1 LGIPFNLLTMFV
13 SLLGGRGSTTMFER
27 YTEKARRVIFF
38 ARYEASQFG
47 SPYIETE
54 HLLLGLLRE
63 DKALTHRF
71 LRSHG
76 DVEGIRRQIEEHT
89 VVREKVST
97 SVDLPL
103 RNEGKRVLQYAAEEA
118 EALSHKHIGTE
129 HLLLGLLRD
138 EKSFAAELLH
148 ERGVRL
154 AMVREELRRTPAGAE
169 TRRAPAGEAPLAEFS
184 IDMTQQANMAE
195 LPPIVGREAEIQRL
209 IQVLGRSTKANA
221 VLVGERGVGRRTIVA
236 ALAQRIAQGEAPSF
250 LAHKAVVDFDLT
262 TMVGAR
268 RTATLDFAKRAAAE
282 LMSSPDTI
290 YFVPELH
297 SLLLAP
303 PEKSWLSVTEFL
315 KTALLGD
322 KVQCISTATAEEHR
336 LVTERH
342 PWLLRCFT
350 EIPVPPSTDEEAM
363 RILSARKDRFE
374 KHHSVSY
381 TDEALRFAVIYSNL
395 YSKHRAL
402 PDKALDLLDEAGAY
416 LRSQTSTLP
425 AEVIELRKKIRLIVR
440 RMEDSIANH
449 EFEKARFYSD
459 QEREEREALHVLE
472 GKLGIDTGAISTVA
486 RETVEEV
493 VASWTGLPKEKIRAS
508 GDNARSGSKA

>member
-1 LGIPFNLLTMFV
+1 MFF
-13 SLLGGRGSTTMFER
+13 SLLRGRGSTDMFER

-63 DKALTHRF
+63 DKALTNRF

-89 VVREKVST
+89 VVREKVPT

-103 RNEGKRVLQYAAEEA
+103 SNEGKRVLAYSAEEA

-129 HLLLGLLRD
+129 HLLLGLLRE
-138 EKSFAAELLH
+138 EKCFAAELLH

-169 TRRAPAGEAPLAEFS
+169 TRRASAGEAPLAEFAL
-184 IDMTQQANMAE
+184 DMIQQE
-195 LPPIVGREAEIQRL
+195 LPPVIGREAEIQRL

-221 VLVGERGVGRRTIVA
+221 VLVGERGVGRRSIVS
-236 ALAQRIAQGEAPSF
+236 ALAQRISDGQASDF
-250 LAHKAVVDFDLT
+250 LAHKNIVELDILT
-262 TMVGAR
+262 LAGAR
-268 RTATLDFAKRAAAE
+268 RTAAPDFARNAVAE
-282 LMSSPDTI
+282 LTSSPDTI

-303 PEKSWLSVTEFL
+303 LEKSWLSVPELL
-315 KTALLGD
+315 KTALLER
-322 KVQCISTATAEEHR
+322 KVQCVSTATPEESR
-336 LVTERH
+336 RVSEKH
-342 PWLLRCFT
+342 PWLPRCFT
-350 EIPVPPSTDEEAM
+350 EIRIASPTKEEALQ
-363 RILSARKDRFE
+363 ILSATKQRFE

-381 TDEALRFAVIYSNL
+381 SDEAIRFAIIYSNL
-395 YSKHRAL
+395 YAKDRAL

-416 LRSQTSTLP
+416 LRSQTSALPGEVIDIREDSTLP
-425 AEVIELRKKIRLIVR
+425 QT
-440 RMEDSIANH
+440 H
-449 EFEKARFYSD
+449 
-459 QEREEREALHVLE
+459 
-472 GKLGIDTGAISTVA
+472 G
-486 RETVEEV
+486 
-493 VASWTGLPKEKIRAS
+493 
-508 GDNARSGSKA
+508 